1 MAIGTFFPLTF
12 GDGRFQSH
20 FIFDNFIWSFSFG
33 QNFASKRKAG
43 FLSPPL
49 NTFVSLM
56 DSKTWHDIYI
66 LGLNPFG
73 GGGGGRKIP
82 KF

>member
-1 MAIGTFFPLTF
+1 
-12 GDGRFQSH
+12 
-20 FIFDNFIWSFSFG
+20 
-33 QNFASKRKAG
+33 
-43 FLSPPL
+43 LSPPL